1 MIAILVIVLALPFI
15 FIRETTNILMTLIK
29 TNFILSSIVYVSMVI
44 LSVVLAPFNLPL
56 FYIAGAI
63 WGPERAIIYNMFGWS
78 VGAALAF
85 QIARRAGR
93 PFLSRFVNMKKID
106 TYAHTINPNIEFLGV
121 IVLRVVMP
129 VDVLSY
135 ALGLFSKISFIKYMI
150 ATVIGIIPFTIIFAY
165 GGHSLLEG
173 NYFLSIFVLVMVV
186 LAIAIATYI
195 LKKKRK

>member
-1 MIAILVIVLALPFI
+1 
-15 FIRETTNILMTLIK
+15 MTLIK
-29 TNFILSSIVYVSMVI
+29 SNFILSSIVYVSMVI

-106 TYAHTINPNIEFLGV
+106 TYAHTINPNI
-121 IVLRVVMP
+121 
-129 VDVLSY
+129 
-135 ALGLFSKISFIKYMI
+135 
-150 ATVIGIIPFTIIFAY
+150 
-165 GGHSLLEG
+165 
-173 NYFLSIFVLVMVV
+173 
-186 LAIAIATYI
+186 
-195 LKKKRK
+195 